1 MWVDGL
7 INGRFWHVR
16 LTAQSHRKAVYRVDI
31 LTILPFDNR
40 TNCAVRVVICLCSRF
55 FDRIDF
61 LLTNRDIGSDRVFGA
76 DDVARRV
83 STPPDGIPQLLLVL
97 LHRLSSPI
105 H

>member
-1 MWVDGL
+1 MWIDGL
-7 INGRFWHVR
+7 INGRFWHAR
-16 LTAQSHRKAVYRVDI
+16 LTAQSHREAVYCVDI

-55 FDRIDF
+55 FDRMDF

-76 DDVARRV
+76 DDVAGRV